1 MPFLTIKDYESER
14 EAISDCLSELTK
26 LLGQFEEHIDLKHKD
41 RKHALYL
48 LVGVA
53 ISAAYAAFER
63 MHLHDK
69 PSPLIDTYNESLAVL
84 IKCCISSGD
93 SDTNQKIQGMFPILM
108 F

>member
-26 LLGQFEEHIDLKHKD
+26 LLGRFEEHIDLKHKD

-53 ISAAYAAFER
+53 ISAAYAAFDQYCKGFIIGVNQWARFVMEV
-63 MHLHDK
+63 H
-69 PSPLIDTYNESLAVL
+69 SL
-84 IKCCISSGD
+84 KCCISSGD